1 MLNLYGNGVNLT
13 ERTLD
18 YLWGRQT
25 VTQQNIANVDTP
37 GYKQQFVTF
46 ENTLGK
52 SIRAAQLQNAPAKAI
67 QRAIDH
73 SHLQLHTTR
82 NESTRLDGNNV
93 DMDQEQVE
101 LVKTTYEY
109 QHMVQSINNDF
120 RRLQNAVKSF

>member
-18 YLWGRQT
+18 YLWGRQN

-46 ENTLGK
+46 ENALGK

-82 NESTRLDGNNV
+82 NRLDGNNV

-109 QHMVQSINNDF
+109 QYMVQSINNDF
-120 RRLQNAVKSF
+120 RRLQSAVKTF